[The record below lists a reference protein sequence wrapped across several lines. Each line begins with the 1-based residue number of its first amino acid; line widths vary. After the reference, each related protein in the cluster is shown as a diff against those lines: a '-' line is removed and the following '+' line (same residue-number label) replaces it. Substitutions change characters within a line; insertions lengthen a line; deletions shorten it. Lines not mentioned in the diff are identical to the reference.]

1 MRSFVPP
8 GLKTL
13 SGFRG
18 RGLSFPLLSLLC
30 PLRKN
35 VSGLHL
41 VSNTHSDLSVHIENK
56 WSSSRSLILSD
67 WTRFSVYADRV
78 KSLRINF
85 KNGFTSDLINNGYL
99 SKASSVVLDS

>member
-1 MRSFVPP
+1 MRSFVLFGP
-8 GLKTL
+8 KTL
-13 SGFRG
+13 SGFPG
-18 RGLSFPLLSLLC
+18 GGLSFPLLSLLC

-41 VSNTHSDLSVHIENK
+41 VSNTHSDLSLQIENDRG
-56 WSSSRSLILSD
+56 SSRSLRLSD

-85 KNGFTSDLINNGYL
+85 NNSFSSDLINKMKTVE
-99 SKASSVVLDS
+99 SI